1 MSEDMRDSPR
11 ASLGS
16 AANMVW
22 SFDIKGQNGDV
33 LFGQEPHPWV
43 RTPQRAPPLFLGIAS
58 RQRGGH
64 AVTTYKWY
72 AFCGY
77 VWKEDAPNPVVHHD
91 CSSSTCASVLK
102 RFFAARGVPTLS
114 ISDKDSQFIYN
125 ETHSFVNSRG
135 TKWQFNL
142 PSVPWWVTCLNG
154 WYDAWKGVW
163 KSYYDGLD

>member
-91 CSSSTCASVLK
+91 CSSSTGHFRGKPPTCSPGPMHLLIGQLPLSVQLIPWSCHPVAAWRRHATLWPGTTTAAAEMGNLGARK
-102 RFFAARGVPTLS
+102 AARG
-114 ISDKDSQFIYN
+114 K
-125 ETHSFVNSRG
+125 
-135 TKWQFNL
+135 
-142 PSVPWWVTCLNG
+142 
-154 WYDAWKGVW
+154 
-163 KSYYDGLD
+163 

>member
-1 MSEDMRDSPR
+1 MQSSWRKSISVFCNSWFAIVQADWQIFIYIQFSW
-11 ASLGS
+11 SLYINNIYGKLQT
-16 AANMVW
+16 
-22 SFDIKGQNGDV
+22 FKCEIV
-33 LFGQEPHPWV
+33 LFTCASI
-43 RTPQRAPPLFLGIAS
+43 RCIFLDI
-58 RQRGGH
+58 
-64 AVTTYKWY
+64 V
-72 AFCGY
+72 
-77 VWKEDAPNPVVHHD
+77 HD

-163 KSYYDGLD
+163 KSYYDGLEYIMNNYTGC